1 LAHNIMKSQSVILA
15 TVPLAAAFTPNQ
27 RVRFGIGSPSSH
39 DEPHPQS
46 TSSLGAESAAIAL
59 PSKPIFDP
67 LGLYP
72 ETSVERQSGL
82 IAPLEGSDQVNKQ
95 VIDPLK
101 LYQDKTEVSSVDMSI
116 SVPFLQR
123 PALLDGTLP
132 GDRGFDP
139 LNLASSGDALH
150 WQRKAEAKHGRLAM
164 LASVGWLAAELLHK
178 PLSGFLNLPSLLA
191 DAGRV
196 PSVLNDGLS
205 HTFPLFWVEVVTL
218 AAIIEIPETIRED
231 RMVRLDPTDLGWDPL
246 GLLDGK
252 TDDQTFFLKEAET
265 FNGRLAMLAIA
276 GFSAQEFLFK
286 TPIVEQFPHLI

>member
-1 LAHNIMKSQSVILA
+1 MKPQSVILA
-15 TVPLAAAFTPNQ
+15 AVPLAAAFAPNQ
-27 RVRFGIGSPSSH
+27 RVRFGVSSPSSH
-39 DEPHPQS
+39 DEPQQQSS
-46 TSSLGAESAAIAL
+46 TSSLSAESVTATP
-59 PSKPIFDP
+59 PSKSIFDP

-82 IAPLEGSDQVNKQ
+82 IAPLEESYQMNKQ
-95 VIDPLK
+95 VIDPLR
-101 LYQDKTEVSSVDMSI
+101 LYQDKNEVSSSVAMSM
-116 SVPFLQR
+116 SVPFLPR
-123 PALLDGTLP
+123 PALLDGTLS

-139 LNLASSGDALH
+139 LNLAGSGESLH

-191 DAGRV
+191 DADRV

-218 AAIIEIPETIRED
+218 AAIIEIPETIREE
-231 RMVRLDPTDLGWDPL
+231 RMARLDPTDLGWDPL
-246 GLLDGK
+246 GMLDGK
-252 TDDQTFFLKEAET
+252 TEDQRFFLKEAEA

-286 TPIVEQFPHLI
+286 TPIVEQFPHLF

>member
-1 LAHNIMKSQSVILA
+1 MKSKSVILVTA
-15 TVPLAAAFTPNQ
+15 PIAAAFTPNQ
-27 RVRFGIGSPSSH
+27 RVRFGVSSPSSH
-39 DEPHPQS
+39 DEPQEQSTS
-46 TSSLGAESAAIAL
+46 TSSLSAEAAAVAL

-72 ETSVERQSGL
+72 ESSVERQRGL
-82 IAPLEGSDQVNKQ
+82 IAPLEESYQVNKQ
-95 VIDPLK
+95 VIDPLR
-101 LYQDKTEVSSVDMSI
+101 LYQDKKEVSSVDMSM
-116 SVPFLQR
+116 SVPFLPR

-139 LNLASSGDALH
+139 LNLASSGDSLY

-191 DAGRV
+191 DADRV

-218 AAIIEIPETIRED
+218 AAIIEIPETIREE
-231 RMVRLDPTDLGWDPL
+231 RMVRLDPADLGWDPL

-252 TDDQTFFLKEAET
+252 TDDQAFFLKEAET

-286 TPIVEQFPHLI
+286 TPIVEQFPHLF

>member
-1 LAHNIMKSQSVILA
+1 MKSQSVILA
-15 TVPLAAAFTPNQ
+15 TVPFAAAFTPNQ
-27 RVRFGIGSPSSH
+27 RVRFGINSPPSH
-39 DEPHPQS
+39 DEPQQLSTP
-46 TSSLGAESAAIAL
+46 TSSLSAESAAVAVTL

-72 ETSVERQSGL
+72 KTSVERQSGL
-82 IAPLEGSDQVNKQ
+82 IAPLEESYQMNKQ
-95 VIDPLK
+95 VIDPLG
-101 LYQDKTEVSSVDMSI
+101 LYQDTNDVSSVAMSM
-116 SVPFLQR
+116 SVPFLPR

-139 LNLASSGDALH
+139 LNLASTGDSLH

-178 PLSGFLNLPSLLA
+178 PLSGFLDLPSLLA
-191 DAGRV
+191 DADRV

-218 AAIIEIPETIRED
+218 AAIIEIPETIREE
-231 RMVRLDPTDLGWDPL
+231 RMFRLDPVDLGWDPL

-252 TDDQTFFLKEAET
+252 TDDQRFFLKEAEA
-265 FNGRLAMLAIA
+265 FNGRLAMLAIT
-276 GFSAQEFLFK
+276 GFAAQEFLFK
-286 TPIVEQFPHLI
+286 TPIVEQFPHLF